1 MPVARLNLPASLSA
15 PNGCVCMFM
24 FLPLE
29 PLTVF
34 NCQLHR
40 RSAGTVHITTL
51 GGFLWACNAT
61 SLQDL
66 QQKVHK
72 RGLANVRTQSAT
84 VHAAAATSTPS
95 TPVVAKDPERERLV
109 SAVETL
115 SRQVQRLELQQQQQQ
130 QQRQQRGSAGQSR
143 GFAGSCFSC
152 GEWGHRAAECRSRAA
167 ASGGASGGGQRPA
180 CHRCAQVHH

>member
-1 MPVARLNLPASLSA
+1 MCTYIQQHMRCVSTLRNMGVAVKSPAHQVA
-15 PNGCVCMFM
+15 
-24 FLPLE
+24 
-29 PLTVF
+29 
-34 NCQLHR
+34 NCIEGVQAR
-40 RSAGTVHITTL
+40 FTTL
-51 GGFLWACNAT
+51 GGLLWACNAT

-66 QQKVHK
+66 QQMVHK

-130 QQRQQRGSAGQSR
+130 RQLNTTATV
-143 GFAGSCFSC
+143 
-152 GEWGHRAAECRSRAA
+152 HHPAA
-167 ASGGASGGGQRPA
+167 AYL
-180 CHRCAQVHH
+180 